1 MGIIL
6 LPGPVELEENVRD
19 ALATSVK
26 NWDSKEFF
34 KIYTSIQTEMK
45 NILDC
50 DYVLVIS
57 TPEQHALQMLLTSM
71 FDEKDSL
78 LVLSNGFYGGRVT
91 NIAAL
96 SNANVLNVQ
105 VEKETPITFPVAKNY
120 IDERKGQI
128 NGIVLNYVEGST
140 GMRNQILEIA
150 EYAKEK
156 GLYTIVNG
164 ISAIGSEEFDM
175 REWLVDG
182 VVCASHHGLG
192 MPPGLSFIGLSNDA
206 MDKIQKVS
214 KTMYFDDLK
223 NHLGYLAKEEIPFTP
238 AVNLYFAAEVALQN
252 IKRVGIEEWI
262 LRQKMVA
269 KYVRSNLQ
277 NQNLKVFAPEEY
289 ASNGITTFFIENAQV
304 VKNLLYKEYGIEIAD
319 GIGDLKNKTL
329 RIGHMGAVSQ
339 TDYALFFDAL
349 EEIIKEAQAAM
360 AKK

>member
-128 NGIVLNYVEGST
+128 NGIVLNYVEAST

-238 AVNLYFAAEVALQN
+238 AVNLYFAADVALQN

-289 ASNGITTFFIENAQV
+289 ASNGITTFFIENAQL

>member
-96 SNANVLNVQ
+96 SNANILNVQ

-128 NGIVLNYVEGST
+128 NGVVLNYVEGST
-140 GMRNQILEIA
+140 GMRNQILEVA

-175 REWLVDG
+175 KEWLVDG

-192 MPPGLSFIGLSNDA
+192 MPPGLSFIGLSTDA
-206 MDKIQKVS
+206 IDKIQKIS

-349 EEIIKEAQAAM
+349 EEVIKEAQAAM

>member
-238 AVNLYFAAEVALQN
+238 AVNLYFAADVALQN

-349 EEIIKEAQAAM
+349 EGIIKEAQATM

>member
-128 NGIVLNYVEGST
+128 NGIVLNYVEAST

-175 REWLVDG
+175 REWLIDG

-206 MDKIQKVS
+206 IDKIQKVS

-289 ASNGITTFFIENAQV
+289 ASNGITTFFIENAQLI
-304 VKNLLYKEYGIEIAD
+304 KNLLYKEYGIEIAD

-349 EEIIKEAQAAM
+349 EEVIKEAQAAI

>member
-57 TPEQHALQMLLTSM
+57 TPEQHALQMLLTSI

-128 NGIVLNYVEGST
+128 NGIVLNYVEAST

-175 REWLVDG
+175 REWLIDG

-206 MDKIQKVS
+206 IHKIQKVS

-329 RIGHMGAVSQ
+329 RIGHMGAVSK

-349 EEIIKEAQAAM
+349 EEVIKEAQATM